1 MEDWMTTAQAGTIL
15 GVTPRRVRQLVRK
28 EGKLRCELLNC
39 RMMLVRREDV
49 EQLAE
54 RRKDNV

>member
-1 MEDWMTTAQAGTIL
+1 MTTAQAGAIL
-15 GVTPRRVRQLVRK
+15 GVTQRRVRQLVRK

-49 EQLAE
+49 ELLVE
-54 RRKDNV
+54 RRKAHG